1 MSAPREEALMEIG
14 LYSFDDVGADPM
26 TGCLVGPAERL
37 EHLVEEIVLA
47 D

>member
-1 MSAPREEALMEIG
+1 MEIG
-14 LYSFDDVGADPM
+14 LYSFDDVGADTM